1 PLVETYVLLS
11 HFNARRDKRDKHD
24 G

>member
-1 PLVETYVLLS
+1 VETYELLS
-11 HFNARRDKRDKHD
+11 HFNALRDKRDKHD

>member
-1 PLVETYVLLS
+1 ETYELLS
-11 HFNARRDKRDKHD
+11 HFNALRDKRDKHD